1 MRVSFDEVAIKATKR
16 WTDEA
21 GKKRQKT
28 RKFWQ
33 TLSPFNK
40 CADGSI
46 KNRDQIMSELKSQ
59 RDAWINEANR
69 HD

>member
-1 MRVSFDEVAIKATKR
+1 MRTTFYEVAVSATKR
-16 WTDEA
+16 WTDA
-21 GKKRQKT
+21 GGKKRQKT

-46 KNRDQIMSELKSQ
+46 KTREQILIEIQAQ
-59 RDAWINEANR
+59 RDAWLSGQER
-69 HD
+69 

>member
-1 MRVSFDEVAIKATKR
+1 MRTTFDEVAVSVTKR

-33 TLSPFNK
+33 TISPFNK
-40 CADGSI
+40 CPDGSL
-46 KNRDQIMSELKSQ
+46 KTRDQIMVEIKAQ
-59 RDAWINEANR
+59 RDAWLAEKE
-69 HD
+69 

>member
-1 MRVSFDEVAIKATKR
+1 MRTTFEEVAISATKR

-40 CADGSI
+40 CADGSL
-46 KNRDQIMSELKSQ
+46 KTRDQIMVEIKAQ
-59 RDAWINEANR
+59 RAAWLQQQER
-69 HD
+69 